1 MFLRGAAEVLQGWII
16 QREKSMHSV
25 DLPSLEPNEA
35 FILYYLT
42 ELLYMKICLMPRAT
56 PCLLLSQVWLFCS
69 PMDQAPL
76 SMGFSRQEILEQVA
90 ISLSRWSSG
99 PRDRAH
105 VSCVSCT
112 GKQIL
117 YHRHL
122 GYPPYQIPREL
133 IFNLWL
139 YHWRP
144 KHHNHD
150 FIKESKYH
158 WIILF

>member
-42 ELLYMKICLMPRAT
+42 ELLYMKICLMPRAM

-76 SMGFSRQEILEQVA
+76 SIEFSRQEYWSRLPYPYPSDLPDPGIELV
-90 ISLSRWSSG
+90 SL
-99 PRDRAH
+99 
-105 VSCVSCT
+105 VSPALASKFFT
-112 GKQIL
+112 TATWDIPHTRFQGNL
-117 YHRHL
+117 YL
-122 GYPPYQIPREL
+122 ICGYTIGVPNTIIMTLLR
-133 IFNLWL
+133 NL
-139 YHWRP
+139 
-144 KHHNHD
+144 NT
-150 FIKESKYH
+150 IE
-158 WIILF
+158 